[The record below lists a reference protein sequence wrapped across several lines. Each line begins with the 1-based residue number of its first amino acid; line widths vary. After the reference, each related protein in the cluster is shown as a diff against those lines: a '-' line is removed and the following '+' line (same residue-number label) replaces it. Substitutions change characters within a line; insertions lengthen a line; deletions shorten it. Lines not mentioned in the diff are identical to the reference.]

1 MTKEVNSDILA
12 RLFSFQDISYDIY
25 QLPVC
30 AVYLFGDDT
39 MLRYAAFARD
49 IESRKVAQRFPRG
62 QPRQIVRAIK
72 YLACY
77 IARTP
82 CALPDFDLSPF
93 TDRERAV
100 YSALVTI
107 PFGATVTYGALA
119 AMSGI
124 PRGARFVGNTMAKNI
139 FPIFIPCHRV
149 ILATGAMGNY
159 TGGVDIKE
167 SLLRH
172 EGAL

>member
-1 MTKEVNSDILA
+1 M
-12 RLFSFQDISYDIY
+12 
-25 QLPVC
+25 
-30 AVYLFGDDT
+30 
-39 MLRYAAFARD
+39 
-49 IESRKVAQRFPRG
+49 
-62 QPRQIVRAIK
+62 
-72 YLACY
+72 
-77 IARTP
+77 
-82 CALPDFDLSPF
+82 
-93 TDRERAV
+93 

-124 PRGARFVGNTMAKNI
+124 PRGARFVGTTMAKNI